1 MTALTDSPL
10 TIVPSVSPVER
21 TTPTDLID
29 ETALAER
36 LGVSRST
43 LQGWRYAGRGPRY
56 LKIGRLIRYRNAD
69 VDRFVDGSARGA
81 SV

>member
-36 LGVSRST
+36 LRVSRST

-69 VDRFVDGSARGA
+69 VDGFLHA
-81 SV
+81 SSRQG